1 MLTTACA
8 MLMYAE
14 WHGEYDRSRD
24 RWRWLKLIE
33 AATDCGVAED
43 GAHRAFAD
51 ARMTL
56 GVLRYLQRRTNG
68 RRPGRA
74 ESGHRPQEALPSVLG

>member
-1 MLTTACA
+1 
-8 MLMYAE
+8 
-14 WHGEYDRSRD
+14 
-24 RWRWLKLIE
+24 LKLIE

-43 GAHRAFAD
+43 GAHRALAD

-68 RRPGRA
+68 RRPA
-74 ESGHRPQEALPSVLG
+74 QQT